1 MTSNSQF
8 AVAIHVLSVLGVLQ
22 KMGEER
28 VSSRQIAMSVNT
40 NPVVIRNLVALLKE
54 SGLVDSKEG
63 KGGGLK
69 LAKSPGKISLQD
81 IYISVAH
88 GESVLTLNKRAEIK
102 SCPVSCGMKKVL
114 PTIFEEVDRA
124 VEKSLKGKTLL
135 SVMEKVI
142 HESTT

>member
-1 MTSNSQF
+1 M
-8 AVAIHVLSVLGVLQ
+8 
-22 KMGEER
+22 
-28 VSSRQIAMSVNT
+28 NT

-54 SGLVDSKEG
+54 AGLVDSKEG

-69 LAKSPGKISLQD
+69 LAKPPSKISLQD

-88 GESVLTLNKRAEIK
+88 GGSVLSLNKRAEIK
-102 SCPVSCGMKKVL
+102 SCPVSSGMKKVL